1 MSRGVRADVALFV
14 GLLAFACVT
23 SLPAVHAQASSQSCS
38 LTSQVVGKVAVIASG
53 RTYYIATLKNG
64 KTAYITATGA
74 PVTDPQL
81 VREIGVI
88 DFVHQNDSP
97 HGIFGIDTLR
107 LRAQNNQ
114 DSFHTHLKLRELNFI
129 ENELGD
135 AAATAVHLFA
145 TQGESLPS
153 DLRFDAADAI
163 SQTLANPNVL
173 ASVLMYGDY
182 HAADAEF
189 ALMERQVG
197 KGIDSYVAAR
207 TFMQEAALADEDTAG
222 AAALFKVSDV
232 TDETTWSYIG
242 HLVQSWGTKFA
253 DIFNPTA
260 KVGKYTLAAGSLLKV
275 NTALKKAMAVPM
287 FVDYLKARNAA
298 ARMDEMSLP
307 GSPSYAL
314 PGDARYTL
322 SLASPACTP
331 VSVTSTTS
339 TLRHIVAIAAGPADG
354 YALDS
359 DGTVWSWGADADDEL
374 GYNFSFPMTGPNFNP
389 IPHMVSNVTDA
400 TAIAAG
406 DSSAYALTA
415 SGTVWAWGDNSFGQ
429 MGIGTQSYDP
439 TVMPVQVT
447 GLPKIVAI
455 AAGGTSAYALASDG
469 TVWAWGD
476 GGDGQMGTGSLT
488 QYNSVPIEV
497 PGISDVTAIAA
508 AGNAAFALEG
518 DGTVL
523 EWGVDTYYSPTQV
536 TGISNVKAIAAG
548 GSTGYQATDGGTGY
562 AITTDGSLWEWNFA
576 WNPQPQQVAGV
587 SNVSGVSDGIGA
599 DFALETDGD
608 VYGWGSNYNGQLG
621 DGSWTQTTDSP
632 PTRVVGLK
640 LVTGIAASQDDGYAL
655 ESDGTVWAW
664 GVNDAGQLGNDTVVS
679 SDVPMQVHFPA
690 VGH

>member
-1 MSRGVRADVALFV
+1 MGRGARADVALFV

-23 SLPAVHAQASSQSCS
+23 SVPAVHAQASSQSCS
-38 LTSQVVGKVAVIASG
+38 LPSQVVSKVAVIASG

-64 KTAYITATGA
+64 KTAYIRATGA
-74 PVTDPQL
+74 PVTDPQV

-197 KGIDSYVAAR
+197 QGIDSYVAAR
-207 TFMQEAALADEDTAG
+207 TFMQEAALADSDTAG

-287 FVDYLKARNAA
+287 FVDYLQARKAA

-307 GSPSYAL
+307 GSPSYVL
-314 PGDARYTL
+314 PSDARYTL
-322 SLASPACTP
+322 SLASLACTP
-331 VSVTSTTS
+331 TTPTTTTTTTTSTTPTT
-339 TLRHIVAIAAGPADG
+339 TLGGPTTPASSG
-354 YALDS
+354 PVL
-359 DGTVWSWGADADDEL
+359 
-374 GYNFSFPMTGPNFNP
+374 TGPVWGIN
-389 IPHMVSNVTDA
+389 SG
-400 TAIAAG
+400 AI
-406 DSSAYALTA
+406 
-415 SGTVWAWGDNSFGQ
+415 
-429 MGIGTQSYDP
+429 
-439 TVMPVQVT
+439 
-447 GLPKIVAI
+447 GLI
-455 AAGGTSAYALASDG
+455 ASDG
-469 TVWAWGD
+469 TNDTLPLASGVQPTLD
-476 GGDGQMGTGSLT
+476 GASSSFQELRELLVENGQSSDETATVQMDAQGNVDSLAVTFGTEAGITVSPGSVSLT
-488 QYNSVPIEV
+488 GPVWGINS
-497 PGISDVTAIAA
+497 GAI
-508 AGNAAFALEG
+508 GL
-518 DGTVL
+518 
-523 EWGVDTYYSPTQV
+523 
-536 TGISNVKAIAAG
+536 IA
-548 GSTGYQATDGGTGY
+548 
-562 AITTDGSLWEWNFA
+562 
-576 WNPQPQQVAGV
+576 
-587 SNVSGVSDGIGA
+587 
-599 DFALETDGD
+599 
-608 VYGWGSNYNGQLG
+608 
-621 DGSWTQTTDSP
+621 
-632 PTRVVGLK
+632 
-640 LVTGIAASQDDGYAL
+640 
-655 ESDGTVWAW
+655 SDGT
-664 GVNDAGQLGNDTVVS
+664 NDTLPLASGVQPTLDGAPS
-679 SDVPMQVHFPA
+679 SYQELQELLVENGQSSNETATVQLDAQGKVGSLA
-690 VGH
+690 VTMGGQ